1 MSKKALVAGLGN
13 PLMSDEGVGV
23 RIIERFQ
30 LEKDKFTDVEFV
42 DAGTAGLN
50 LLHLIANRRKVIFI
64 DCAYMQTPPG
74 TIKKFS
80 PGEVKTVKKLAG
92 QSLHEADLLKI
103 IEMSKQL
110 GECPQEIVI
119 FGIEP
124 KEIKEKMGLSRTI
137 TDKIE
142 YYISII
148 NKEIQAFQ
156 PR

>member
-1 MSKKALVAGLGN
+1 MKKELLVAGLGN
-13 PLMSDEGVGV
+13 PLMGDEGVGSFLV
-23 RIIERFQ
+23 GQ
-30 LEKDKFTDVEFV
+30 LSRQAKIYPFADFV
-42 DAGTAGLN
+42 DAGTAGIN
-50 LLHLIANRRKVIFI
+50 LLHLIAHRRKVIVI

-74 TIKKFS
+74 TMKRFS
-80 PGEVKTVKKLAG
+80 PDEIKTVKKMTG

-103 IEMSKQL
+103 IDMSKKL

-124 KEIKEKMGLSRTI
+124 KKIEEKMGLSRTI

-148 NKEIQAFQ
+148 NKEIQASQ